1 MHKNLRHDRVL
12 VVDLELTCWDGLPPE
27 GERPEIIEIGVA
39 EIDLKRDEISRT
51 ISMLTRPT
59 ASRISAFCTDF
70 TGITDE
76 MVAADGIPFEMACQ
90 QLRKTY
96 GSTSKLWV
104 GWGSDDALFA
114 AEVQAKGAVDPA
126 SHRYLDLCQIQEY
139 VLAGGRRISLDE
151 ALKVMKLERAG
162 TAHRAL
168 GDAIDTARLFLAWR
182 ERFGLGALPRE
193 HFD

>member
-1 MHKNLRHDRVL
+1 MVGCEAWFRSTAPGETESMASLLR
-12 VVDLELTCWDGLPPE
+12 
-27 GERPEIIEIGVA
+27 
-39 EIDLKRDEISRT
+39 
-51 ISMLTRPT
+51 
-59 ASRISAFCTDF
+59 
-70 TGITDE
+70 
-76 MVAADGIPFEMACQ
+76 
-90 QLRKTY
+90 
-96 GSTSKLWV
+96 
-104 GWGSDDALFA
+104 
-114 AEVQAKGAVDPA
+114 GAVDPA